1 MWLAAVAGLFLSASS
16 RAALRL
22 LAASRRSPLSYPP
35 HWPGPCFLG
44 RFSDFEN
51 FLVSHCFT
59 LLGVQVLCSRRTA
72 LAGSSIS
79 SCAFIRIPG
88 VSPAVEGANA
98 APLLLRDPLV
108 QYLRL
113 SVSLFVSPAF
123 RRLRFVWRSAFR
135 VQCLFVMC
143 CIFSGIFRVVFPGF
157 FPFGIPKVQR
167 CDNLVDLEKPCK
179 MIIYL

>member
-1 MWLAAVAGLFLSASS
+1 MKVVEKIFKNSDFCRKISKHAKKFDEI
-16 RAALRL
+16 L
-22 LAASRRSPLSYPP
+22 L
-35 HWPGPCFLG
+35 
-44 RFSDFEN
+44 RFSVSRGFEN

-157 FPFGIPKVQR
+157 FPLGIPKVQR
-167 CDNLVDLEKPCK
+167 NANLVESDLENC
-179 MIIYL
+179 

>member
-1 MWLAAVAGLFLSASS
+1 MKAPHSEFCD
-16 RAALRL
+16 LRI
-22 LAASRRSPLSYPP
+22 S
-35 HWPGPCFLG
+35 G
-44 RFSDFEN
+44 FEN
-51 FLVSHCFT
+51 FLVSHCFI

-72 LAGSSIS
+72 LVGSSIS

-135 VQCLFVMC
+135 VQCVFSSYVVFSVG
-143 CIFSGIFRVVFPGF
+143 FSGWFFQVFFHLG
-157 FPFGIPKVQR
+157 VQR
-167 CDNLVDLEKPCK
+167 CKGVTIL
-179 MIIYL
+179 